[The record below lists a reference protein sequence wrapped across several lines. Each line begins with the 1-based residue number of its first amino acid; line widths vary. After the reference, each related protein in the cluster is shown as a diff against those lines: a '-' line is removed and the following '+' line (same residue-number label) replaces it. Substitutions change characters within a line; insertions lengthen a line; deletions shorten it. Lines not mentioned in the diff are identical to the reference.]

1 MEVRTRREVV
11 SISREQASDKEEGQ
25 GGFTL
30 VVKHWEPPEIAAQ
43 AADAIAAM
51 RLDGGAGEGAGAG
64 AGAGASSAEPW
75 QYSPSPGTNF
85 EGVATTETYRASF
98 VVNAAG
104 TASDK
109 VRHYELTI
117 SCRYGLMS

>member
-1 MEVRTRREVV
+1 VEVRTRREVV

-51 RLDGGAGEGAGAG
+51 RLDGGAGAS
-64 AGAGASSAEPW
+64 AGASSAEPW

>member
-51 RLDGGAGEGAGAG
+51 RLDGSAGAGAG
-64 AGAGASSAEPW
+64 ADAGASSAEPW

-117 SCRYGLMS
+117 SCRYELMS